1 MAAPSLVKAVAFE
14 VDENNVGLISITD
27 QTDWAA
33 AGISTSNVQ
42 IFIQITDPTGLVWH
56 PINLSLPDILPA
68 VSTNFQQLLQV
79 DVYGNPMAG
88 TYTVLYTAVVS
99 GGVSPGTY
107 TLAATTHEMCDTQP
121 TICLDIHTDCLYMF
135 ARISDDTVWASS
147 GFTLVSRSLTVT
159 WPTNIPGGGPAP
171 VTTSSS
177 YVDIPVGQLYT
188 GAYGALMT
196 VVVTKGSTTYTIQVR
211 KSLSANC
218 VQSGQDLCSMLCCL
232 EGAYSR
238 MISNDSQI
246 QKTSL
251 SDYYMMVALMQ
262 QAQAQAS
269 CGHGEQLK
277 DTLRRFY
284 ALGKCNQNCGCGG
297 CADGDCGDTGPTLM
311 VPIHP
316 GAGSG
321 QSVVYTIVGGTG
333 INVNY
338 NSGTLTWTISLANG
352 NLISD
357 LYNTVVA
364 AGTGISVARTGPV
377 GSPPVYTDT
386 VTNTAP
392 VQDSCSFNLHWDLR
406 NPTND
411 TMTSPEIV
419 GTTFKN
425 TVSITPSGPGGV
437 YYYVSNF
444 INTGTP
450 TYQVYITISALDADP
465 VFGFNLDTC
474 KPIEAMKILQT
485 SAGFTFGLGLLTGV
499 IAPGAIGT
507 FETRTNWGFFLASID
522 IQVRIVKLN

>member
-1 MAAPSLVKAVAFE
+1 
-14 VDENNVGLISITD
+14 
-27 QTDWAA
+27 
-33 AGISTSNVQ
+33 
-42 IFIQITDPTGLVWH
+42 
-56 PINLSLPDILPA
+56 
-68 VSTNFQQLLQV
+68 
-79 DVYGNPMAG
+79 
-88 TYTVLYTAVVS
+88 
-99 GGVSPGTY
+99 
-107 TLAATTHEMCDTQP
+107 
-121 TICLDIHTDCLYMF
+121 
-135 ARISDDTVWASS
+135 
-147 GFTLVSRSLTVT
+147 
-159 WPTNIPGGGPAP
+159 
-171 VTTSSS
+171 
-177 YVDIPVGQLYT
+177 
-188 GAYGALMT
+188 
-196 VVVTKGSTTYTIQVR
+196 
-211 KSLSANC
+211 
-218 VQSGQDLCSMLCCL
+218 
-232 EGAYSR
+232 
-238 MISNDSQI
+238 
-246 QKTSL
+246 
-251 SDYYMMVALMQ
+251 
-262 QAQAQAS
+262 
-269 CGHGEQLK
+269 
-277 DTLRRFY
+277 
-284 ALGKCNQNCGCGG
+284 
-297 CADGDCGDTGPTLM
+297 M